1 MKNLLL
7 STILILTFSLVFSQD
22 QGDKKSIE
30 ILNKVSKKMEAYTT
44 IKAEFVSTL
53 ENLQDNIKE
62 SFKGTIMLKGK
73 KYKLV
78 LEGSEI
84 FNNGT
89 TMWTY
94 LKEVNEV
101 NISDATSTEESL
113 LDPTKIFTMW
123 NKDFKVNLVNE
134 KFVKARAIYEIDL
147 YPINRD
153 KTYSRITL
161 QIDKD
166 KEEIVSVKYIGKDGN
181 NYIIDILKIEPNTVM
196 QDNIF
201 TFDKTKYPKVEE
213 IDMR

>member
-1 MKNLLL
+1 M
-7 STILILTFSLVFSQD
+7 TFSLVFSQD